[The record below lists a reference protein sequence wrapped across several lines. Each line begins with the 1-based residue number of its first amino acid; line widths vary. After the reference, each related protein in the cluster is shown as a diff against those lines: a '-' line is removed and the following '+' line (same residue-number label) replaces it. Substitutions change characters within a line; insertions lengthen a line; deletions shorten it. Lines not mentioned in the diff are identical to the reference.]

1 MTEVSHLQSKKASN
15 PTVPNRKKNK
25 KSIKSSKDSK
35 ISKKTPQI
43 AIFSLTDYKNH
54 HK

>member
-1 MTEVSHLQSKKASN
+1 MTEVSHLQTKKTSN
-15 PTVPNRKKNK
+15 PTVPNRKQNKNQ
-25 KSIKSSKDSK
+25 IKSNKDSK

-43 AIFSLTDYKNH
+43 AIFSVTDYKQH